1 MNLFATNMD
10 KSRKLEY
17 SIGFSILLFVF
28 KILFSASESFLFH
41 FVNEIIV
48 FITLYFWVLYLI
60 DFVRAKLVSPLQV
73 LLNVGILSALF
84 FFFVSMSSVIFEIN
98 TFSPQQNFIISI
110 FSLIISFIFLI
121 AASYIFSTFRELFF
135 LRQKRDPKT
144 YFNTMIVFFVLL
156 FFSNLLIKIDPEFDY
171 PKNAFYIV
179 AFVLMS
185 LNSLRVAWIA
195 FLTKRQKV
203 YLLILS
209 VVLGILFGFNF
220 AFTLE
225 DNILTKILIDFSS
238 GFHSIFSLIM
248 IYGTIYFGVIFFT
261 TLFHLPTAE
270 AFDRKT
276 EEVTSF
282 RDLTKLVTQVL
293 DFKELANSI
302 TQLTTKVCNSDSAW
316 LIVIKKDEYELASI
330 NNIEYIEADQLSR
343 KILKSIN
350 GETESLITFNPALAE
365 VSLKNDLRKFNFNWI
380 VIAPLKIHEK
390 QKGFLFAARH
400 KDFPFDDDDKKA
412 IEAFSDYASVA
423 MENAMLIEESIEK
436 ERLEKEL
443 DVAREVQYKILPSKT
458 PKYNNLGISALFIP
472 AFEVG
477 GDYYDFFTLDQE
489 HFGIVMADV
498 SGKGIS
504 AAFIMAEIKGVF
516 KSLSNV
522 IFNPHELL
530 VKVNSI
536 LSESLDSKNFVT
548 AIYGVLNV
556 TTGKFRFVR
565 CGHTPLILITEGK
578 AERFTPLGLGLGLDN
593 TEKFSDTLKQM
604 EIQLKNNDILILYTD
619 GIPESQNAELEDFGY
634 ERFENIL
641 IENSHLS
648 TEELSN
654 KVMSQLTTFS
664 KDNVQNDD
672 ITLLI
677 MKWNS
682 NNKIVGEN

>member
-1 MNLFATNMD
+1 
-10 KSRKLEY
+10 
-17 SIGFSILLFVF
+17 
-28 KILFSASESFLFH
+28 
-41 FVNEIIV
+41 
-48 FITLYFWVLYLI
+48 
-60 DFVRAKLVSPLQV
+60 
-73 LLNVGILSALF
+73 
-84 FFFVSMSSVIFEIN
+84 
-98 TFSPQQNFIISI
+98 
-110 FSLIISFIFLI
+110 
-121 AASYIFSTFRELFF
+121 
-135 LRQKRDPKT
+135 
-144 YFNTMIVFFVLL
+144 
-156 FFSNLLIKIDPEFDY
+156 
-171 PKNAFYIV
+171 
-179 AFVLMS
+179 MS

-209 VVLGILFGFNF
+209 VLLGILFGFNF

-238 GFHSIFSLIM
+238 GFHSVLSLMM

-270 AFDRKT
+270 AFDRKA

-316 LIVIKKDEYELASI
+316 LVVIQKDEYELASI
-330 NNIEYIEADQLSR
+330 NNIGYIEADQLSR
-343 KILKSIN
+343 KLLENIN

-365 VSLKNDLRKFNFNWI
+365 ASLKNDLRKFNFNWI

-390 QKGFLFAARH
+390 QKGFLFAARN

-489 HFGIVMADV
+489 HLGIVMADV

-556 TTGKFRFVR
+556 TTGKFRFAR

-578 AERFTPLGLGLGLDN
+578 AERFIPLGLGLGLDN

-604 EIQLKNNDILILYTD
+604 EIQLKNNDILTLYTD

-648 TEELSN
+648 TEEISN